1 MALSLIIASFDNIT
15 TFVALVGR
23 LGGLQRAMETPLPL
37 NGSTIKVTT
46 SDGIAVHNATL
57 TTPSGRVLVRD
68 LSLKLKQGAGLLIVG
83 PSGSGKSS
91 VLRAISGLWLYGE
104 GRIERPELKEMLFL
118 PQRPYM
124 TMGTLRSQL
133 IYPRVSSTATD
144 DELKEALVKVNLPEL
159 HDRIGGLDV
168 EINFT
173 DTLSLGEQQRLAF
186 ARVLLSK
193 SNFVVLDESTSA
205 LDVKNDN
212 RLYGMLRAGKT
223 TFISVGH

>member
-1 MALSLIIASFDNIT
+1 
-15 TFVALVGR
+15 
-23 LGGLQRAMETPLPL
+23 
-37 NGSTIKVTT
+37 
-46 SDGIAVHNATL
+46 
-57 TTPSGRVLVRD
+57 
-68 LSLKLKQGAGLLIVG
+68 
-83 PSGSGKSS
+83 
-91 VLRAISGLWLYGE
+91 
-104 GRIERPELKEMLFL
+104 MLFL

-144 DELKEALVKVNLPEL
+144 DELREALLKVNLPDL

-186 ARVLLSK
+186 ARVLLAK

-212 RLYGMLRAGKT
+212 RLYEMLRAEKT
-223 TFISVGH
+223 TFISVGHRPNLIQHHDIVLELHGDGGWSVMTACQYVKSHLLKSSSH